1 MTLLTGTLRFHSGAD
16 SVQEGTLLGE
26 CDIDIDNEQLR
37 KMMRSV
43 PYFSSLDESTF
54 EYIMQSVQLRRF
66 PAGSTLFLRDEG
78 HGSAPFYLVVEGT
91 VRVYVSSLRGREQV
105 LRHFHPGDTF
115 GEVPLFDG
123 GAYPASADTLTDVVL
138 AVLPRA
144 QFLQLMK
151 ENPEFTVGI
160 INVMA
165 GRLRH
170 FNKVVEDLSLRRVI
184 SRVANLLVEEQASEL
199 TQAQMAAMIGASREM
214 VNRSLHSL
222 EDDGIIELAEGGRII
237 ICNPDRLTAVIE
249 QG

>member
-1 MTLLTGTLRFHSGAD
+1 M
-16 SVQEGTLLGE
+16 GE
-26 CDIDIDNEQLR
+26 SDVDNEQLR

-43 PYFSSLDESTF
+43 PYFSNLDEPTF
-54 EYIMQSVQLRRF
+54 EYVMQNVHLRRF
-66 PAGSTLFLRDEG
+66 PAGHTLFLRGEG
-78 HGSAPFYLVVEGT
+78 HGTAPFYLVVEGT

-123 GAYPASADTLTDVVL
+123 GSYPASADTMTDVIL

-160 INVMA
+160 VKVMA

-184 SRVANLLVEEQASEL
+184 SRVANLLIEEQASEL

-214 VNRSLHSL
+214 VNRSLHTL
-222 EDDGIIELAEGGRII
+222 EDDGIIEISDDGRIT
-237 ICNPDRLTAVIE
+237 ICSPERLTAVIE